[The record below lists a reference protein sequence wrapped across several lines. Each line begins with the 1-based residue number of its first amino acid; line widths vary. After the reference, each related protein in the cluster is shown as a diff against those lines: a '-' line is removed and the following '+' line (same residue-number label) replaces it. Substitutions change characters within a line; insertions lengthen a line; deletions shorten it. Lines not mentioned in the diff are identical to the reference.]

1 MDTATEEETQHM
13 IDLQNYEE
21 EIVDLQQS
29 NEMVDLQQHERFS
42 DDDDESEWEG
52 WSHVMNESDTR

>member
-1 MDTATEEETQHM
+1 
-13 IDLQNYEE
+13 
-21 EIVDLQQS
+21 
-29 NEMVDLQQHERFS
+29 MVDLQQHERFS

>member
-52 WSHVMNESDTR
+52 